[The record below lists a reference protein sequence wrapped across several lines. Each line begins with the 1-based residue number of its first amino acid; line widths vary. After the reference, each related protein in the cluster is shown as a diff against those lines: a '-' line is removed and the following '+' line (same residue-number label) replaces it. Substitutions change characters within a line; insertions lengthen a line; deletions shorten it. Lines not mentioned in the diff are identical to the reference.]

1 MAEIFAGLGLEV
13 ARLRRSTAEVRGTLV
28 GKARAFVAGIYCPL
42 GVRAM
47 RRALAEEKPDL
58 VNVHNLYPFISP
70 AALRECRRAGV
81 PVVMTVHNFRLI
93 CPTGLFMRDGG
104 PCELCL
110 ERGNEWG
117 CVRHNCEHSRLKSLG
132 YAARNAVA
140 RLRRHYIDCVDV
152 FACITEFQRRKLIE
166 AGFPPE
172 RIVVIPNCA
181 ETGAQGR
188 TGTQQ
193 GAPTTP
199 EAQAP
204 GTQQPA
210 TAHQGPTE
218 GPTQQPA
225 AANQG
230 PTEGPTQQPAAA
242 NQGPTKGPTQQPA
255 AAHQGPTKGPTQQPA
270 AANQGPTEGPTQ
282 QPAAAQQGPTEGPTQ
297 QPAAANQGPTKGP
310 TQQPAAAN
318 QGPTEGPTQQ
328 PAAAEVVSSAPG
340 LCRGD
345 YVGFCGR
352 ISREKGI
359 DLIAEAAR
367 RHPEIGFRLAGA
379 VGDPELVAD
388 LPPNVKMTGFL
399 RGRDLE
405 DFYEGARFV
414 VMASRCY
421 EGFPMAIL
429 EAARHSR
436 ATVAPD
442 HGGFTEIVSGAGV
455 LFRPG
460 DADSLA
466 EAVSS
471 LWHDPQRAATLGRN
485 AAERLRERYATPVVA
500 ARWGEIVERLTGRK
514 PAEG

>member
-1 MAEIFAGLGLEV
+1 MKVLLVHNEYGKRSGEEAVVDKMAEIFAGLGLEV

-28 GKARAFVAGIYCPL
+28 GKTRAFLAGIYCPL

-110 ERGNEWG
+110 ERGDEWG

-140 RLRRHYIDCVDV
+140 RLQRHYIDCVDV

-181 ETGAQGR
+181 ETGRPMAPGA
-188 TGTQQ
+188 QQ

-210 TAHQGPTE
+210 AAHQGPTE

-225 AANQG
+225 AD
-230 PTEGPTQQPAAA
+230 EGADSTTGCRRGGVECPRLL
-242 NQGPTKGPTQQPA
+242 
-255 AAHQGPTKGPTQQPA
+255 
-270 AANQGPTEGPTQ
+270 
-282 QPAAAQQGPTEGPTQ
+282 
-297 QPAAANQGPTKGP
+297 
-310 TQQPAAAN
+310 
-318 QGPTEGPTQQ
+318 
-328 PAAAEVVSSAPG
+328 PG
-340 LCRGD
+340 G

-379 VGDPELVAD
+379 VGDPELAAD
-388 LPPNVKMTGFL
+388 VPPNVKLTGFL
-399 RGRDLE
+399 KGRDLE
-405 DFYEGARFV
+405 DFYERARFV

-436 ATVAPD
+436 TTVAPD

-466 EAVSS
+466 EAVSG
-471 LWHDPQRAATLGRN
+471 LWHDPQRAAALGRK
-485 AAERLRERYATPVVA
+485 AAERLRECYATPVVA
-500 ARWGEIVERLTGRK
+500 RQWGEIVERLTGRK
-514 PAEG
+514 PSEV

>member
-1 MAEIFAGLGLEV
+1 MKVLLVHNEYGKRSGEEAVVDKMAEIFAGLGLEV

-140 RLRRHYIDCVDV
+140 RRRRHYIDCVHV

-181 ETGAQGR
+181 ETGAQ
-188 TGTQQ
+188 Q

-210 TAHQGPTE
+210 AAQQAPTERPTRQPATAHQGPTE

-225 AANQG
+225 SA
-230 PTEGPTQQPAAA
+230 EG
-242 NQGPTKGPTQQPA
+242 
-255 AAHQGPTKGPTQQPA
+255 
-270 AANQGPTEGPTQ
+270 
-282 QPAAAQQGPTEGPTQ
+282 
-297 QPAAANQGPTKGP
+297 
-310 TQQPAAAN
+310 
-318 QGPTEGPTQQ
+318 
-328 PAAAEVVSSAPG
+328 VSSAPG
-340 LCRGD
+340 FCLGD

-388 LPPNVKMTGFL
+388 LPPNVELTGFL
-399 RGRDLE
+399 KGRDLE
-405 DFYEGARFV
+405 DFYERARFV

-429 EAARHSR
+429 EAARHFAR
-436 ATVAPD
+436 HGGPPTT
-442 HGGFTEIVSGAGV
+442 GGFTEIVSGTGV
-455 LFRPG
+455 LFGPG

-466 EAVSS
+466 EAVSG
-471 LWHDPQRAATLGRN
+471 LWHDPQRAAALGRK
-485 AAERLRERYATPVVA
+485 AAERLRECYTTPVVA
-500 ARWGEIVERLTGRK
+500 RQWGEIVERLTGRK
-514 PAEG
+514 PSEV